1 MRPFIITSL
10 TLVILAGCN
19 QSPSVEEPQLSQDQL
34 SQDQASTQ
42 SGAPLTTQS
51 SQAPLSPSS
60 YNILMENEHY
70 RRGNEYFKERKFF
83 SPAGANATESF
94 LAARRSF
101 GSPQEGLEEALTEM
115 EPYLIIAIEK
125 AQSDRDRQE
134 AIRLLNL
141 LKIVNPKAP
150 AIVRLE
156 QQMYALEGVVALNP
170 SLPSPAVAD
179 QDMANTPGILVN
191 EASPQDQAPAQDIP

>member
-1 MRPFIITSL
+1 MRQLVLASMAFLIL
-10 TLVILAGCN
+10 TGCN
-19 QSPSVEEPQLSQDQL
+19 QGSAIDPAQHSGQEAFSSGASPSQKDQT
-34 SQDQASTQ
+34 DHSTG
-42 SGAPLTTQS
+42 ST
-51 SQAPLSPSS
+51 PSS
-60 YNILMENEHY
+60 FDLLMENEHY
-70 RRGNEYFKERKFF
+70 KRGNQYFKERKFF
-83 SPAGANATESF
+83 SPVGANATESF

-134 AIRLLNL
+134 ATRLLNL

-156 QQMYALEGVVALNP
+156 QQMYALGGVVALNP

-179 QDMANTPGILVN
+179 QDMANTSAILVN
-191 EASPQDQAPAQDIP
+191 ETSPQDQAPAQDIP